1 MNAIGLYRAGRWMYT
16 HHIPLLPRFFK
27 GIAFILFNSVVPYTS
42 EIGSETKFAYGGIG
56 CVIHSRA
63 KIGDRVIIGQNTTI
77 GRSLDPEDFPSIGN
91 DVNSGKHTE
100 TFSEYR
106 RRLMRLDNSSYEVLY
121 PVIADMED
129 GVKPM
134 NVCFLLTHVPNPRIN
149 KRIEVFKKTAST
161 KVICTR
167 RASQN
172 IWEPSQDVEH
182 IIFDVDLPSAK
193 HIVKR
198 FVVSQSFQN
207 KALEKLEEIE
217 PNIIYAEGLDPLII
231 AGKYKKKHTVKIIFE
246 VADLRENYIVRPKK
260 PVDRIITDALL
271 KKEKKA
277 FKNVDYLVV
286 TSPKFYDM
294 HYKDLISK
302 ERMLFIPNE
311 PDTQVFE
318 NYHKKVD
325 GPFTVG
331 FIGGIR
337 YLKQMKMLV
346 DVANEVGCNVL
357 FAGAGGTSTEYDEI
371 RRYCEGMQNITF
383 TGRYDYNTEIAGIY
397 GKVDC
402 VYAVYDADNPNVRI
416 ALPNKLYESI
426 LCELPIIVAKG
437 TYLSELVEE
446 NNVGISVSHTDE
458 KELEQAL
465 MKLKTDPA
473 YREQIAENCRRCRK
487 LFLDTRKTAEQ
498 LQSAADGGERH
509 DSE

>member
-1 MNAIGLYRAGRWMYT
+1 
-16 HHIPLLPRFFK
+16 
-27 GIAFILFNSVVPYTS
+27 
-42 EIGSETKFAYGGIG
+42 
-56 CVIHSRA
+56 
-63 KIGDRVIIGQNTTI
+63 
-77 GRSLDPEDFPSIGN
+77 
-91 DVNSGKHTE
+91 
-100 TFSEYR
+100 
-106 RRLMRLDNSSYEVLY
+106 MRLDNSSYEVLY

-149 KRIEVFKKTAST
+149 KRIEVLKKTAST

-371 RRYCEGMQNITF
+371 KKYCEGMDNVTF
-383 TGRYDYNTEIAGIY
+383 TGRYNYDTEIAGLY

-402 VYAVYDADNPNVRI
+402 VYAVYDADNPNVKI
-416 ALPNKLYESI
+416 AIPNKLYESI
-426 LCELPIIVAKG
+426 FCELPIIVAKG
-437 TYLSELVEE
+437 TYLAELVEE
-446 NNVGISVSHTDE
+446 WGVGASVSHEDK
-458 KELEQAL
+458 KELKQVIRR
-465 MKLKTDPA
+465 MKDDLE
-473 YREQIAENCRRCRK
+473 YRHMLVQKCTENKNNQI
-487 LFLDTRKTAEQ
+487 DTATMSSLEHMV
-498 LQSAADGGERH
+498 LER
-509 DSE
+509 